1 MKKNTPVPSHQDD
14 ELVYF
19 PSWVAGRPGYADR
32 IRQLFQEY
40 HHRKGLRMTQ
50 QRNMILDYLLAANR
64 HVSME
69 EIYQA
74 LRGKGVGRVTVFRAL
89 KMLEE
94 CQLVDRVTSLKGKP
108 KFEVKFE
115 RPHHDHLICVECG
128 AIREIQWPQV
138 EKIQEKACRELGFVP
153 VFHRHEIFGRCRAC
167 AQRKGPAPN
176 GAER

>member
-1 MKKNTPVPSHQDD
+1 MTERTQEKE

-40 HHRKGLRMTQ
+40 HQAKKMRMTH
-50 QRNMILDYLLAANR
+50 QRTWILDYLLAANH
-64 HVSME
+64 HVGMD

-74 LRGKGVGRVTVFRAL
+74 LRGKGVGKVTVFRSL

-94 CQLVDRVTSLKGKP
+94 CKLVDRVTTLDGKP
-108 KFEVKFE
+108 RYEVKCE
-115 RPHHDHLICVECG
+115 RPHHDHLICVQCG

-138 EKIQEKACRELGFVP
+138 EKIQDKTCRELGFDP
-153 VFHRHEIFGRCRAC
+153 IFHRHEVFGRCKSCRD
-167 AQRKGPAPN
+167 KK
-176 GAER
+176 